1 MVELVHI
8 RTPFPKRSR
17 NLVVR
22 RTRTVIPSP
31 LLPRKPCLTT
41 KHSASI
47 ASVSRQSVLSQRD
60 VSAVVVILAR
70 SRSILDLW
78 EAFAIAVNRSQF
90 GG

>member
-31 LLPRKPCLTT
+31 LLSREPCLTT
-41 KHSASI
+41 KHSTSF
-47 ASVSRQSVLSQRD
+47 ASVSRQSVLSQCD
-60 VSAVVVILAR
+60 VSSLVLILAR
-70 SRSILDLW
+70 TRSILDLW
-78 EAFAIAVNRSQF
+78 EAFAVAINGSQF
-90 GG
+90 RG